1 MYYYTVCMYEFGDA
15 YIRSEH
21 TFTVKWY

>member
-1 MYYYTVCMYEFGDA
+1 MYEFGDA